1 MTFATVLDLDS
12 VGKSYGDRRV
22 LTSATLRADAG
33 IVTALLGR
41 NGTGK
46 STLLGIA
53 AGTVD
58 ADYGRI
64 TFRGR
69 LVARP
74 TLPALAREG
83 LFFLPMRELLVPTL
97 TVGVQLDVVTRT
109 FGTTP
114 NRALLEQLRVD
125 ELRDRRPL
133 TLFGGE
139 RRRADLAAAV
149 CRAPACLLAD
159 EPLRDLAPLDA
170 ACCADVLRSLAR
182 AGCAVVV
189 TGHEVE
195 SLLEVA
201 DRVVWCTEGT
211 TYELGSPEA
220 ALEHWAFRRGYLVG

>member
-1 MTFATVLDLDS
+1 MTTDPVLDVDS
-12 VGKSYGDRRV
+12 VGKSFGDRRV

-33 IVTALLGR
+33 SVTALLGR
-41 NGTGK
+41 NGAGK

-53 AGTVD
+53 AGVVR

-64 TFRGR
+64 AFNGQ
-69 LVARP
+69 LVSRP
-74 TLPALAREG
+74 TLPALAHEG
-83 LFFLPMRELLVPTL
+83 LFFLPMRELLIPTR
-97 TVGVQLDVVTRT
+97 TVGMQLDLITRT
-109 FGTTP
+109 LDTTP
-114 NRALLEQLRVD
+114 DRALLEQLRIA

-133 TLFGGE
+133 TLSGGE

-149 CRAPACLLAD
+149 CRSPACLLAD

-170 ACCADVLRSLAR
+170 ECCAEALRSLAR

-195 SLLEVA
+195 SLLLVA

-211 TYELGSPEA
+211 TYDLGSPEA
-220 ALEHWAFRRGYLVG
+220 AVEHWAFQRGYLVG